1 MRETPP
7 ITGSGVQFDNPEFR
21 APELQ
26 PVLATAFD
34 MGLDED
40 PLVET
45 LAPGQSF
52 AIIDVAR
59 IVPAAAPPLAE
70 IQDRVKG
77 DLAQRRALDRA
88 RAVAASLVA
97 KIKAGP
103 TAQQEHG
110 SAPCGER
117 R

>member
-1 MRETPP
+1 
-7 ITGSGVQFDNPEFR
+7 
-21 APELQ
+21 
-26 PVLATAFD
+26 

-70 IQDRVKG
+70 IPDRVKG

-88 RAVAASLVA
+88 RAVAASIVA
-97 KIKAGP
+97 KINAGTP
-103 TAQQEHG
+103 ARQAFAERSEEHT
-110 SAPCGER
+110 SELQSLMSISYAVDCLKKKKK
-117 R
+117 